1 MPDLEN
7 LRHEW
12 FARARAN
19 GYRLEDAYECAGY
32 VPDRGHACR
41 LAARPEVASRIN
53 ELRNA
58 LKHDVPAN
66 KISVIQELVEI
77 GRLSRR
83 MDTPVG
89 YKESRLAILEAG
101 RLHEELVQERAQD
114 RQVLAM
120 AMAREARERSQGGLR
135 DSRLEV
141 SISKIGA
148 PLTREASTER

>member
-12 FARARAN
+12 FARGRAN

-53 ELRNA
+53 ELRSE
-58 LKHDVPAN
+58 LRQDIPAN
-66 KISVIQELVEI
+66 KTSVIQELVEI

-83 MDTPVG
+83 MGTPVG

-101 RLHEELVQERAQD
+101 RLHEELVPERAQD
-114 RQVLAM
+114 RQLLAA
-120 AMAREARERSQGGLR
+120 AMAREARERSQGVLPNSG
-135 DSRLEV
+135 LEV

-148 PLTREASTER
+148 PLPREASTER